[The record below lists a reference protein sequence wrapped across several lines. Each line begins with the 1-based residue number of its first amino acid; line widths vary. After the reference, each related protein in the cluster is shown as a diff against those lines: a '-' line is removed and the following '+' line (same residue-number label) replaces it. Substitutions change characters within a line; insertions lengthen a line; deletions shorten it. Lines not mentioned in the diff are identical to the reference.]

1 MNKIAKRKLQLA
13 TLLFSILF
21 TSSVSIS
28 SAETKVEATEKHTTS
43 KVLANV
49 NGKPIYAEQVNAVI
63 KTRFPNSGYTQENSE
78 KNFQNIDYQKHALEK
93 IIPSEL
99 IYQESQKL
107 AIPDLDK
114 KIEHLTT
121 TFKNHPLGHY
131 TGKTDEELRELAK
144 RQIYAGEYF
153 TANKLYSPTIPE
165 SEVKKYYEA
174 NKQSFATKD
183 DSIKVRHIF
192 VSHPEE
198 ISDANIE
205 LAINKITEARNLIG
219 DGQDFADIAEK
230 YSEDSTAANGGDLGF
245 IQHNFM
251 PAEFDAV
258 AFNLAP
264 GQLSEVVKTGF
275 GYHVLEVTEVVPKGT
290 IPSYE
295 DLKDFFEEFLVN
307 QKSKMVIEEHILA
320 LREKAEIEFL
330 LD

>member
-21 TSSVSIS
+21 ASTSSIS
-28 SAETKVEATEKHTTS
+28 SAETKVEATGKNTAS

-49 NGKPIYAEQVNAVI
+49 NGKPIYVKQVNAVI
-63 KTRFPNSGYTQENSE
+63 KARFPSSDYTQENFE
-78 KNFQNIDYQKHALEK
+78 KIFQNIDYQKNALEK

-121 TFKNHPLGHY
+121 AFKNHPLGHY
-131 TGKTDEELRELAK
+131 IGKTEEELRELAK
-144 RQIYAGEYF
+144 RQICAGEYF

-198 ISDANIE
+198 LSDANSE
-205 LAINKITEARNLIG
+205 LALNKITEARNLVV
-219 DGQDFADIAEK
+219 DGQNFADIAEK
-230 YSEDSTAANGGDLGF
+230 YSEDSTASKGGDLGF
-245 IQHNFM
+245 LQRNFM
-251 PAEFDAV
+251 PAEFDAA
-258 AFNLAP
+258 AFSLPP
-264 GQLSEVVKTGF
+264 GKLSKVIKTRF
-275 GYHVLEVTEVVPKGT
+275 GYHVLEVTEVMPKGT

-295 DLKDFFEEFLVN
+295 NLKDFFKEFLVK
-307 QKSKMVIEEHILA
+307 QKSKIVIEEHVLA
-320 LREKAEIEFL
+320 LREKAEIEFF